1 MTAFIL
7 IVGFAIVMAI
17 VFWGGWII
25 EQSYDYPSIPETEL
39 ERKVS
44 SLRRRYEELKW
55 KLS

>member
-7 IVGFAIVMAI
+7 ITGFIIVMAI
-17 VFWGGWII
+17 ILWGGWVI

-44 SLRRRYEELKW
+44 SLKRRYEELKW

>member
-44 SLRRRYEELKW
+44 SLKRRYEEFKW